1 MLVVFVVTGS
11 TAFRGYDRTR
21 GDLEWLA
28 WHLKELVTVAPPL
41 DQSLDRVHLGREGNV
56 DLIFRYP
63 DRFREVVKRAQRDR
77 KDILTSYVTLEE
89 AWKAGGVD
97 QVLTI
102 QLIKL
107 PSTDPYTG
115 GRVAGSIHPPEPIQ
129 EANFEELGQLLK
141 EIRTLILE
149 GDGTGRGRLAVSGY
163 QVEPM
168 ETQLPPRPEPAGEN
182 ETESEV
188 MNSWSRTACLTETRW
203 TDGDNGDVS
212 LLRLLVPWSFPGRH
226 TRFQALAF
234 GRFPGPCVP
243 TERSRAKRGT
253 GRDKATLG
261 EEPGGHC

>member
-1 MLVVFVVTGS
+1 MLSRKRNRGVSRQSQRRKPFHVRFGRAGLKAIGTATNRAVRWLCRFARRRPLWFSIMLVVFVVTGS

-182 ETESEV
+182 
-188 MNSWSRTACLTETRW
+188 
-203 TDGDNGDVS
+203 
-212 LLRLLVPWSFPGRH
+212 
-226 TRFQALAF
+226 
-234 GRFPGPCVP
+234 
-243 TERSRAKRGT
+243 
-253 GRDKATLG
+253 
-261 EEPGGHC
+261 